1 MYPCG
6 MSPVF
11 IHTLAVPWG
20 RASFQFDACGV
31 LVELE
36 LDSQRGAGMHGKRP
50 AGAPSASAL
59 KSWLAAFLNGSA
71 DAFPGQWKMP
81 GTTSFQKKIYQAT
94 AAIPRGKVRTYG
106 ELAAKAGSPGAAR
119 AVGTCMASNPMPLL
133 VPCHRVVGAHSGLG
147 GFSGGGLPV
156 KLRLLRAE
164 QVDYAGV

>member
-1 MYPCG
+1 
-6 MSPVF
+6 
-11 IHTLAVPWG
+11 
-20 RASFQFDACGV
+20 
-31 LVELE
+31 
-36 LDSQRGAGMHGKRP
+36 
-50 AGAPSASAL
+50 
-59 KSWLAAFLNGSA
+59 
-71 DAFPGQWKMP
+71 MP

-147 GFSGGGLPV
+147 GFSGGGLSV